1 MTKTLELRINV
12 VESFVFDGMIFK
24 LPWPILELTELESK
38 LKLRLTI
45 LYHNF
50 LGVSQSA
57 NMFTVSVLLSSKI
70 LYRYYKAYLQF
81 RLICDKLV
89 IYVEYR

>member
-1 MTKTLELRINV
+1 MTEIQNSKP
-12 VESFVFDGMIFK
+12 MIFK

-50 LGVSQSA
+50 LGVSQSE
-57 NMFTVSVLLSSKI
+57 NK
-70 LYRYYKAYLQF
+70 
-81 RLICDKLV
+81 
-89 IYVEYR
+89 

>member
-1 MTKTLELRINV
+1 MTKTLEVRINV

-57 NMFTVSVLLSSKI
+57 NMFT
-70 LYRYYKAYLQF
+70 
-81 RLICDKLV
+81 
-89 IYVEYR
+89 